1 MQITN
6 FNDLLI
12 AAKQEPIPQ
21 RFLFLFAKATSLKNG
36 VKSHHNSGTIA
47 PVMCVDKTVDE
58 LTTLSALVKEADSI
72 SDKWDFVFIGCLGAH
87 IDVEAHLT
95 KMSNDVANGNDLSRY
110 IILDR
115 QERPIIIA

>member
-72 SDKWDFVFIGCLGAH
+72 SDKWDFVFIGCLNAH
-87 IDVEAHLT
+87 TDVEPHLT